1 MRKPIIAGN
10 WKMNKTIKESI
21 EFAKELKE
29 IQLDKNIEAVICP
42 PYTALGEL
50 AKFFANTSVAI
61 GAQNVHY
68 EDSGA
73 FTGEVSAPMLKEIG
87 VTYVIIGHSE
97 RREYFGETDHMVNQK
112 LLKALEANL
121 TPIVC
126 VGESLDQREAGIT
139 EKVIKAQMEAAFK
152 DVKIED
158 IKDIV
163 VAYEPVWAIGT
174 GKTATKEEANQVCG
188 FIRSLIGDLYSKD
201 EAEKIRIQYG
211 GSVKPSNIKELMA
224 EKDID
229 GALIGGASL
238 KADEFASMVN
248 YL

>member
-1 MRKPIIAGN
+1 
-10 WKMNKTIKESI
+10 
-21 EFAKELKE
+21 
-29 IQLDKNIEAVICP
+29 
-42 PYTALGEL
+42 
-50 AKFFANTSVAI
+50 
-61 GAQNVHY
+61 
-68 EDSGA
+68 
-73 FTGEVSAPMLKEIG
+73 MLKEVG
-87 VTYVIIGHSE
+87 VAYVIIGHSE
-97 RREYFGETDHMVNQK
+97 RRQYFGETDHMVNQK

-139 EKVIKAQMEAAFK
+139 EKVIKSQMEAAFK
-152 DVKIED
+152 DLKIED